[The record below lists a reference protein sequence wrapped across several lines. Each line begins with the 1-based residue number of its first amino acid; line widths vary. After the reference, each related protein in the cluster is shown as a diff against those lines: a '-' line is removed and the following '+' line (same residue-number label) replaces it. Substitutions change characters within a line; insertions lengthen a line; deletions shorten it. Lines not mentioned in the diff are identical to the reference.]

1 MSEKPTEAS
10 VSIVINAGFCD
21 AADRTPIYKSK
32 PTMKK
37 TIPFRSRL
45 FYFSFFGLVSFS
57 ILLFS
62 NCLFH
67 HLLIGKL
74 IFLLSRFNMLSFFY
88 IYFLFPFEINCM
100 WVFLSIAK
108 ASSSVF
114 AEVLLSCVIFDII
127 CIYMYREFLRKSA
140 CPVRA
145 VFGNGWSIAP
155 AG

>member
-1 MSEKPTEAS
+1 
-10 VSIVINAGFCD
+10 
-21 AADRTPIYKSK
+21 
-32 PTMKK
+32 MKK

-127 CIYMYREFLRKSA
+127 CIYMYRELLDHFYESLLA
-140 CPVRA
+140 Q
-145 VFGNGWSIAP
+145 FGQYLVMG
-155 AG
+155 GR